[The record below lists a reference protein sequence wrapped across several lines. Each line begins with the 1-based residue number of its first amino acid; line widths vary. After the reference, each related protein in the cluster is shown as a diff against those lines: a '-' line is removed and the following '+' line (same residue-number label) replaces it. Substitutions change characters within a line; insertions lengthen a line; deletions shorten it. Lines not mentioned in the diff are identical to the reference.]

1 MLPVDLPFVPE
12 SVDADESALALA
24 TLSWLNTTQSRVLWV
39 RRTGHLLRFH
49 AFSKQGVE
57 LGTLWWFDGAW
68 NWIPHEGSMVPF
80 PTLQAASGAV
90 LSGMT
95 SPATHMAL
103 APIVFLLGALIL
115 GLLGA
120 YYAAAGVGL
129 SPQYLTAGASIS
141 TVANSIIAAAH
152 FVAAVILAV
161 GAFVLWPDRD

>member
-39 RRTGHLLRFH
+39 RRTGPLLRFH

-57 LGTLWWFDGAW
+57 LGTLWWFDGSW
-68 NWIPHEGSMVPF
+68 NWVPHEGSMVSF
-80 PTLQAASGAV
+80 PTLPEASGAV
-90 LSGMT
+90 LSGT
-95 SPATHMAL
+95 NSPATHMAL

-115 GLLGA
+115 GFLEA

-129 SPQYLTAGASIS
+129 SPQYLTAGASLS
-141 TVANSIIAAAH
+141 TMANSIIAAAH
-152 FVAAVILAV
+152 FVAAVVLSV
-161 GAFVLWPDRD
+161 GAFVLWPDRA